1 MNRPVIPSPSIGTAN
16 GDSTMKCY
24 ILLALATRWTAS
36 GLVPISPVRNHLQRS
51 TTTHHTINRVE
62 RISTL
67 RAQFD
72 DSTDNQVDESFVAVQ
87 GSEEDVQEFE
97 NESNV
102 NGGEDEEV
110 DQNEEAFVEKLEF
123 DEDIVDGEFSELEV
137 VNAEDDEIS
146 ELQIFDEIN
155 MEMAIQVAQ
164 SA

>member
-1 MNRPVIPSPSIGTAN
+1 M
-16 GDSTMKCY
+16 
-24 ILLALATRWTAS
+24 
-36 GLVPISPVRNHLQRS
+36 
-51 TTTHHTINRVE
+51 E

>member
-1 MNRPVIPSPSIGTAN
+1 M
-16 GDSTMKCY
+16 
-24 ILLALATRWTAS
+24 
-36 GLVPISPVRNHLQRS
+36 
-51 TTTHHTINRVE
+51 
-62 RISTL
+62 
-67 RAQFD
+67 
-72 DSTDNQVDESFVAVQ
+72 AVQ